1 MSPIS
6 FSLVTKRQ
14 GTQFH
19 FIGAFCVLAIFFTR
33 LSQETI
39 CECDAKV
46 LRVRFRQVQYQL
58 GMLSVSRAGRTQ
70 QDVANIF
77 GHTSHLLHLQRLGQ
91 PGLLIGTRLSLSPSL
106 PSRLILPPDC
116 LLFRLKL
123 RPPVHNWSNC
133 NRSCWKTAKI

>member
-1 MSPIS
+1 MMSPIS

-77 GHTSHLLHLQRLGQ
+77 GHTSHLLHLHLQRLGQ
-91 PGLLIGTRLSLSPSL
+91 PGLLICTRLYLLPSL
-106 PSRLILPPDC
+106 PSRLILAPDC
-116 LLFRLKL
+116 LFFRIK
-123 RPPVHNWSNC
+123 PPVHN
-133 NRSCWKTAKI
+133 